1 MKYSLLIFCFVSL
14 INGISQS
21 HDIEKKDSLLFGHYL
36 PDLEVTVSNADF
48 VKKWNRTKFYVK
60 SVYDYAKIASAM
72 LTSYE
77 DTLSKID
84 GRYAKKKYL
93 SKCNKT
99 LKKEF
104 GNEIKEMSINRGI
117 YLMKLIYRNTGLTA
131 YDIIQKYRGGG
142 TAFWFQTLCLISG
155 QDLKR
160 GYKPKDEDILIE
172 RAVGLIDSG
181 KMIYYKRV
189 PLTDEARKAL
199 KKVKKEKKKKARKNT
214 KS

>member
-1 MKYSLLIFCFVSL
+1 MKYSLLIFCFFSL

-21 HDIEKKDSLLFGHYL
+21 HDIDKKDSLLFGHYL

-199 KKVKKEKKKKARKNT
+199 KKAKKEKKKKARKNT

>member
-1 MKYSLLIFCFVSL
+1 MKYSLLIFCFFSL

-93 SKCNKT
+93 SKCNKI

-160 GYKPKDEDILIE
+160 GYEPKDEDILIE
-172 RAVGLIDSG
+172 RAVSLIDAG

-199 KKVKKEKKKKARKNT
+199 KKAKKEKKKKARKNT
-214 KS
+214 KN

>member
-199 KKVKKEKKKKARKNT
+199 KKAKKEKKKTARKNT
-214 KS
+214 NN

>member
-1 MKYSLLIFCFVSL
+1 MKYSLLIFCFFSL

-199 KKVKKEKKKKARKNT
+199 KKAKKEKKKKARKNT

>member
-36 PDLEVTVSNADF
+36 PDLEVTVSNANF

-181 KMIYYKRV
+181 KMSYYKRV

-199 KKVKKEKKKKARKNT
+199 KKAKKEKKKKARKNT

>member
-1 MKYSLLIFCFVSL
+1 MKYSLLIFCFFSL

-60 SVYDYAKIASAM
+60 SVYDYAKITSAM

-199 KKVKKEKKKKARKNT
+199 KKAKKEKKKKARKNT

>member
-36 PDLEVTVSNADF
+36 PDLEVTVSNANF

-104 GNEIKEMSINRGI
+104 GKEIK
-117 YLMKLIYRNTGLTA
+117 
-131 YDIIQKYRGGG
+131 
-142 TAFWFQTLCLISG
+142 
-155 QDLKR
+155 
-160 GYKPKDEDILIE
+160 
-172 RAVGLIDSG
+172 
-181 KMIYYKRV
+181 
-189 PLTDEARKAL
+189 
-199 KKVKKEKKKKARKNT
+199 
-214 KS
+214 

>member
-84 GRYAKKKYL
+84 GRFAKKKFL
-93 SKCNKT
+93 LKCNKI

-199 KKVKKEKKKKARKNT
+199 KKAKKEKKKKARKNT

>member
-1 MKYSLLIFCFVSL
+1 MKYRLLIFCFFSL

-21 HDIEKKDSLLFGHYL
+21 HKIEKKDSLLFGHYL

-199 KKVKKEKKKKARKNT
+199 KKAKKEKKKKARKNT

>member
-1 MKYSLLIFCFVSL
+1 MKYSLLIFCFFSL

-21 HDIEKKDSLLFGHYL
+21 HEIQKKDSLLFRHYL

-199 KKVKKEKKKKARKNT
+199 KKAKKDKKKKARKNT
-214 KS
+214 KN

>member
-99 LKKEF
+99 FKKEF

-199 KKVKKEKKKKARKNT
+199 KKAKKEKKKKARKNT

>member
-21 HDIEKKDSLLFGHYL
+21 HKIEKKDSLLFGHYL

-199 KKVKKEKKKKARKNT
+199 KKAKKEKKKKARKNT